1 MPSDNYVIP
10 LTKAY
15 DDKPRT
21 KRAKYS
27 VRMIFDFLYKH
38 TRKEKKDIIVTEEVN
53 NFIWKN
59 SIQNPPRKVAVTLKK
74 KDDKYYVFLK
84 DSENSKKF
92 SAEKEVKKVKETVK
106 KEKSEKEAGKEKP
119 GKDKKAEA
127 GKEKAE
133 ESTKKIEKESVKD
146 KIEIKPSKENV
157 EEKKTEII
165 KEEKSEPKDSI
176 KKE

>member
-21 KRAKYS
+21 KRANYS
-27 VRMIFDFLYKH
+27 VRMIFDFLNKH
-38 TRKEKKDIIVTEEVN
+38 TRKEKKDIIITEEVN

-74 KDDKYYVFLK
+74 KDEKYYVFLK

-92 SAEKEVKKVKETVK
+92 SAEKEVKKGKDAVK
-106 KEKSEKEAGKEKP
+106 KEKLEKEAGK
-119 GKDKKAEA
+119 DKKTEA
-127 GKEKAE
+127 SKEKTDK
-133 ESTKKIEKESVKD
+133 STKKVEKESVKD
-146 KIEIKPSKENV
+146 KIEKETSKENV
-157 EEKKTEII
+157 EVKKTEII
-165 KEEKSEPKDSI
+165 KEEKLEPKDSI
-176 KKE
+176 KNE

>member
-21 KRAKYS
+21 KRANYS

-92 SAEKEVKKVKETVK
+92 SAEKEVKKGKDAAK
-106 KEKSEKEAGKEKP
+106 KEKSEKEVV
-119 GKDKKAEA
+119 KDKKADA
-127 GKEKAE
+127 GKGKAE
-133 ESTKKIEKESVKD
+133 ESTKKVEKESVK
-146 KIEIKPSKENV
+146 E
-157 EEKKTEII
+157 KTEII

>member
-21 KRAKYS
+21 KRANYS

-38 TRKEKKDIIVTEEVN
+38 TRKEKKDIIITEEVN

-133 ESTKKIEKESVKD
+133 AGKEKAEESTKKIEKESVK
-146 KIEIKPSKENV
+146 E
-157 EEKKTEII
+157 KTEII
-165 KEEKSEPKDSI
+165 KEKKSEPKDSI